1 MAYILFNHKA
11 VEYFGHAF
19 WPINTSWTLDLL
31 LSLFVQIKL
40 GKDGKKVKDKLKKL
54 AAKVEEEDFS
64 PDLEMV
70 CWLV

>member
-1 MAYILFNHKA
+1 MHFDLSVLYEHK
-11 VEYFGHAF
+11 
-19 WPINTSWTLDLL
+19 TLS
-31 LSLFVQIKL
+31 SLFLKIKL

-70 CWLV
+70 C

>member
-1 MAYILFNHKA
+1 M
-11 VEYFGHAF
+11 
-19 WPINTSWTLDLL
+19 
-31 LSLFVQIKL
+31 FVKIKL

-70 CWLV
+70 CWLVKFLLNYSIIAQFIHHVEHASK